1 MISPFGTSHTPQY
14 RELVPHYKASNK
26 ATFDICPKPLNGYHS
41 EKNNSDE
48 LCDPAIAYSSKPDQK
63 GTPQKAL
70 STDVVST
77 INSSHDG

>member
-1 MISPFGTSHTPQY
+1 MISPFGTSPTPQY

-48 LCDPAIAYSSKPDQK
+48 LCDPAIAYSSIPDQK
-63 GTPQKAL
+63 GTAPKAL